1 MTVLIIGGIIVI
13 LLSIILWQIDKKTRE
28 LRKNLKVGD
37 RCYFYHQWEK
47 REPEER
53 SHCEIVKIKNNIIT
67 VKARGNEFKT
77 TRKNLYV

>member
-1 MTVLIIGGIIVI
+1 MTGLIIGGVIII
-13 LLSIILWQIDKKTRE
+13 LLAIMIWQLDKRVRK

-47 REPEER
+47 RKPEER
-53 SHCEIVKIKNNIIT
+53 SHCKIVKIKNNTIT
-67 VKARGNEFKT
+67 VEARGEEFKT